1 MSYCS
6 CLAFSGFPR
15 AVWREPGLVIA
26 NTFTG
31 EQTLPSHIFNRLKQ
45 WFNDIFE
52 SDAEPSAEADAA
64 AVTEGDAALRKRR
77 KRRRRSKPAAAETV
91 DAASAPAEAPVQAR
105 VSAPAA
111 SVSSS
116 VTAVDDTGV
125 SGAAPSSLGQKKQLG
140 GWLPPQV
147 HRQSAGEVLF
157 PDFPLDNRILKA
169 VLHDLQFQ
177 KCTPIQAL
185 SLPYVMQGVD
195 IAGKAQTGTG
205 KTAVFLISL
214 LQAFLRSEVSRKLN
228 QPFGLVLAPT
238 RELALQIAK
247 DAEMLS
253 AYTSLRTVAVFG
265 GMDYD
270 RQRRLLGSGCDL
282 VVATPGRL
290 IDYLRSQVV
299 DFSALQVLVLDEAD
313 RMLDMG
319 FIPDVKRIISH
330 LPPASARQT
339 MLFSATLSP
348 DIMNLASRWMRPGPA
363 VLETEPEHVVAD
375 GIDEVVYAC
384 TSHEKLPILLWH
396 LRQESCQRALI
407 FRNRRKDV
415 EDLHFRLLRYGVA
428 AEMLSGDVD
437 QKKRLRLLE
446 EFRNGKIRVIVATD
460 VAGRGLHVDNVT
472 HVFNYDLPYEAED
485 YVHRIGRTARAGQ
498 KGRAVSFAG
507 EDCAFVIPDIEKFIG
522 RPLLISQAAEE
533 MLVLPDKDQ
542 QPNSSSYRHRDGAS
556 APRRDPRGGGSSG
569 GGRPPRRSSSGPRR

>member
-1 MSYCS
+1 M
-6 CLAFSGFPR
+6 
-15 AVWREPGLVIA
+15 
-26 NTFTG
+26 
-31 EQTLPSHIFNRLKQ
+31 PSHIFNRLKQ
-45 WFNDIFE
+45 WFNDIFDSE
-52 SDAEPSAEADAA
+52 TEPVAEAGTA
-64 AVTEGDAALRKRR
+64 AVTEGDVALRKRR
-77 KRRRRSKPAAAETV
+77 KRRRRSKPAAAET
-91 DAASAPAEAPVQAR
+91 AAVTVAVVERPVVAESPAV
-105 VSAPAA
+105 
-111 SVSSS
+111 

-125 SGAAPSSLGQKKQLG
+125 SGAAPSPLGQKKQLG
-140 GWLPPQV
+140 GWMPPQV
-147 HRQSAGEVLF
+147 HRQSAGDVLF
-157 PDFPLDNRILKA
+157 QDFPLDNRILKA

-185 SLPYVMQGVD
+185 ALPYVMQGVD

-205 KTAVFLISL
+205 KTAVFLITM

-330 LPPASARQT
+330 LPPATARQT

-384 TSHEKLPILLWH
+384 TSQEKLAILLWH
-396 LRQESCQRALI
+396 LRQDSCQRALI

-415 EDLHFRLLRYGVA
+415 EDLHFRLLRYGIA

-446 EFRNGKIRVIVATD
+446 EFRSGQIRVVVATD

-498 KGRAVSFAG
+498 KGQAISFAG
-507 EDCAFVIPDIEKFIG
+507 EDCAFVIPDIEQYIG
-522 RPLLISQAAEE
+522 RPLPISQAGEE
-533 MLVLPDKDQ
+533 MLVLPEKNQ
-542 QPNSSSYRHRDGAS
+542 QPNSSSYRHRDGGNI
-556 APRRDPRGGGSSG
+556 PRRDPRGGSSAG
-569 GGRPPRRSSSGPRR
+569 GGRPPRRSGSGSGPRR